1 MYTQPW
7 DRFSVGDVTQQGDGV
22 SDKQEENPD
31 WNRSPNS
38 SSGDLRA
45 RTHTCGLYMRPSP
58 HVMYRA
64 AWTPVFSIPVRF
76 LLLSWSCDLRHMTAS
91 ITPRLKVLQS
101 LDWPRACYTSE
112 RVVTQTQTVTALETT
127 NLPNNKARQLAA
139 IVTSDSKQEHLGFII
154 NSTRATWEF
163 NSCAR
168 LPRCCFCGFS
178 AADASMSHF

>member
-7 DRFSVGDVTQQGDGV
+7 DRFNVGDVTQQGDGV
-22 SDKQEENPD
+22 SDKQGENLD
-31 WNRSPNS
+31 WNRSPNL

-58 HVMYRA
+58 HVMHHAVR
-64 AWTPVFSIPVRF
+64 TPVFSIPVQF

-91 ITPRLKVLQS
+91 ITLLLKVLQS

-139 IVTSDSKQEHLGFII
+139 IVTSDSKQERSGFII
-154 NSTRATWEF
+154 NSTCATWELH
-163 NSCAR
+163 SCAH
-168 LPRCCFCGFS
+168 LPLCGFCGFS
-178 AADASMSHF
+178 AAASI